1 MTVHT
6 LSAQVAR
13 LLIALCCSVA
23 YAQSDPGNAGVG
35 LESIAESAD
44 LQAYREAVRRAEK
57 EFGAYDPALAEQLL
71 GLGQELQRQQR
82 HEEAVT
88 VFKRGVHIARINDG
102 LYSRQ
107 QIPLLRGQIA
117 SHIALG
123 QLSEA
128 DERQHNLYRVQIRSF
143 GAGEQ
148 RAQALMQQAGWQL
161 DAYQAGLGGAGFNRL
176 MNMWDLYRLALTDMA
191 ARDGET
197 SPMLLE
203 PLYGMLRAQYLI
215 ASYRMDTA
223 SSSAGPGSEN
233 DYLNRQDYNRFN
245 AYKARSFE
253 KGSAVIRAI
262 YEIEQQQPQPDPVA
276 SARITAQ
283 LGDWYLLHEEH
294 EMAEDAY
301 REALGELVE
310 LDDAQQHAAA
320 IFGEPTALP
329 SLEGV
334 RPLPE
339 SVPVEAANV
348 LLEFS
353 VTRRGRVVNLERVD
367 DTEGNSGK
375 VNRLMRQLRK
385 TPFRPRFVDGEPVDT
400 AKVVRAY
407 VVNG

>member
-1 MTVHT
+1 M
-6 LSAQVAR
+6 SAWVTR
-13 LLIALCCSVA
+13 LLIFLCCSVA
-23 YAQSDPGNAGVG
+23 HAQSGPGGPGGG
-35 LESIAESAD
+35 LESIGESAD
-44 LQAYREAVRRAEK
+44 LRAYREAVRRAERD
-57 EFGAYDPALAEQLL
+57 FGAYDPALAEQLL
-71 GLGQELQRQQR
+71 GLGKELQRQQR
-82 HEEAVT
+82 HEEAVA

-107 QIPLLRGQIA
+107 QIPLLRGEIS

-128 DERQHNLYRVQIRSF
+128 DERQQNLYRVQIRSL

-161 DAYQAGLGGAGFNRL
+161 DAYQAGLGGPGFSRL

-197 SPMLLE
+197 SPQLLE

-215 ASYRMDTA
+215 ASYRMDSTG
-223 SSSAGPGSEN
+223 AGPGSES

-262 YEIEQQQPQPDPVA
+262 HEIEQQQPQPDPLA
-276 SARITAQ
+276 SARVTAQ

-294 EMAEDAY
+294 DMAEEAY
-301 REALGELVE
+301 RQALGELVE
-310 LDDAQQHAAA
+310 LEDAQQQAAA
-320 IFGEPTALP
+320 IFGEPVALP
-329 SLEGV
+329 SLDGV

-339 SVPVEAANV
+339 SVPAEAANV

-385 TPFRPRFVDGEPVDT
+385 TPFRPRFEGGEPVDT

-407 VVNG
+407 VVSG

>member
-1 MTVHT
+1 MGPLPTGPDRYGRQGRGHIANAARAP
-6 LSAQVAR
+6 LRHVAGPVPDR
-13 LLIALCCSVA
+13 ELP
-23 YAQSDPGNAGVG
+23 DG
-35 LESIAESAD
+35 L
-44 LQAYREAVRRAEK
+44 RE
-57 EFGAYDPALAEQLL
+57 
-71 GLGQELQRQQR
+71 QQR
-82 HEEAVT
+82 RPRPEA
-88 VFKRGVHIARINDG
+88 RGPGR
-102 LYSRQ
+102 R
-107 QIPLLRGQIA
+107 
-117 SHIALG
+117 
-123 QLSEA
+123 
-128 DERQHNLYRVQIRSF
+128 
-143 GAGEQ
+143 
-148 RAQALMQQAGWQL
+148 
-161 DAYQAGLGGAGFNRL
+161 
-176 MNMWDLYRLALTDMA
+176 
-191 ARDGET
+191 
-197 SPMLLE
+197 
-203 PLYGMLRAQYLI
+203 
-215 ASYRMDTA
+215 
-223 SSSAGPGSEN
+223 PGSEN

-294 EMAEDAY
+294 EMAEEAY
-301 REALGELVE
+301 RQALGELVE
-310 LDDAQQHAAA
+310 LEDAQQHASA